1 MEVGKATP
9 RSIFFLT
16 FLYMLPVC
24 LHNKNNTHHIT
35 RGNNQHNQTTS
46 LLNKNKEFNAN
57 QKKTYSLMYESPISQ
72 TSTILAFGLHSDIT
86 SCKASAKFRKINIIS
101 HKLTND
107 RHKSRLYHSQN
118 QHLVHSINY
127 HIYNYHILTCMYAM
141 KSEKITVNNLS
152 GTLVFGDHFWR
163 GEIQLLL
170 LPLVVGRHGFKAS
183 KTVRF

>member
-16 FLYMLPVC
+16 FLYTLLVC

-35 RGNNQHNQTTS
+35 TGNNQHNLTTS

-57 QKKTYSLMYESPISQ
+57 KKKTYSLMYESPISQ

-86 SCKASAKFRKINIIS
+86 SCKASAKFRKINITG

-107 RHKSRLYHSQN
+107 RHKSRLYHSKT
-118 QHLVHSINY
+118 SIWSIASTI
-127 HIYNYHILTCMYAM
+127 IYITIVCMRKRAR
-141 KSEKITVNNLS
+141 K
-152 GTLVFGDHFWR
+152 
-163 GEIQLLL
+163 LLL
-170 LPLVVGRHGFKAS
+170 TISAALLYLVTTSGEVRSNSFSSLSSSDDMAS
-183 KTVRF
+183 KFRKP